1 MKILLIEDNPPSAEV
16 YVRMLAQSGYSDVT
30 LQTTG
35 LEGLEAACTGLY
47 EVCFIDLDL
56 PDVDGLLVGLALVHH
71 MRRGRIPTTYLVAL
85 TARTD
90 TRTRDEAQ
98 RLGFDAWIGKPC
110 NASDLTTTLDL
121 VTPRGHRYA

>member
-1 MKILLIEDNPPSAEV
+1 MKILLIEDNLPSADV
-16 YVRMLAQSGYSDVT
+16 YVRMLAEFGYHDVT
-30 LQTTG
+30 LETTG
-35 LEGLEAACTGLY
+35 LEGLEAACTGRY

-56 PDVDGLLVGLALVHH
+56 PDIDGLLVGLALVHH

-98 RLGFDAWIGKPC
+98 RMGFDAWIGKPC
-110 NASDLTTTLDL
+110 SASDLTATLEQ
-121 VTPRGHRYA
+121 VTPRGYRYA